1 MERLLNNIL
10 QGNWASPQDTFKEC
24 LRFNKI
30 SETLSFRV
38 ANVFCWETIIKT
50 IVDLKDK
57 LPYVYNGLVL
67 CTCMITKN
75 SNISE
80 TDLEL
85 GTECIKH
92 MADIIFDN
100 NDNLSKKEKE
110 FKKEWIKEFLDIWKE
125 FTKEEIRREKKS
137 ATSNF

>member
-10 QGNWASPQDTFKEC
+10 QGTWGSPQDTFKEC

-30 SETLSFRV
+30 SETFSFRV

-50 IVDLKDK
+50 IVDIKDQ

-67 CTCMITKN
+67 CTCMITKT

-92 MADIIFDN
+92 MSDIIIDK
-100 NDNLSKKEKE
+100 NDNLSKEEKKYR
-110 FKKEWIKEFLDIWKE
+110 KKWIKEFLDIWKE
-125 FTKEEIRREKKS
+125 YVKYEIDRKKRL
-137 ATSNF
+137 

>member
-10 QGNWASPQDTFKEC
+10 QGNLASPQDTFKEC

-38 ANVFCWETIIKT
+38 ANIFCWETIIKT

-67 CTCMITKN
+67 CSCMITKTCN
-75 SNISE
+75 FSE

-92 MADIIFDN
+92 MSDIIIDKN
-100 NDNLSKKEKE
+100 NNLSKEEKE

-125 FTKEEIRREKKS
+125 YMKEEIKRVKKS
-137 ATSNF
+137 AISNF

>member
-1 MERLLNNIL
+1 MTMERLLNNIL
-10 QGNWASPQDTFKEC
+10 QGTWGSPQDTFKEC

-38 ANVFCWETIIKT
+38 ANIFCWETIIKT

-57 LPYVYNGLVL
+57 LPYVYNGLLL
-67 CTCMITKN
+67 CSCMITKTCN
-75 SNISE
+75 FSE

-92 MADIIFDN
+92 MSDIIIDKN
-100 NDNLSKKEKE
+100 NNLSKEEKE

-125 FTKEEIRREKKS
+125 YVKYEIDRKKRL
-137 ATSNF
+137 

>member
-10 QGNWASPQDTFKEC
+10 QGTWDSPQDTFKEC

-30 SETLSFRV
+30 SETLPFRV

-50 IVDLKDK
+50 IVDLKDQ

-67 CTCMITKN
+67 CTCMITKT

-92 MADIIFDN
+92 MSDIIIEK
-100 NDNLSKKEKE
+100 NDNLSKEEKKYR
-110 FKKEWIKEFLDIWKE
+110 KKWIKEFLDIWKE
-125 FTKEEIRREKKS
+125 YVKYEIDRKKRL
-137 ATSNF
+137 

>member
-1 MERLLNNIL
+1 MTMERLLNNIL
-10 QGNWASPQDTFKEC
+10 QGTWDSPQDTFKEC

-30 SETLSFRV
+30 SETLPFRV

-50 IVDLKDK
+50 IVDLKDQ

-67 CTCMITKN
+67 CTCMITKT

-92 MADIIFDN
+92 MSDIIIEK
-100 NDNLSKKEKE
+100 NDNLSKEEKKYR
-110 FKKEWIKEFLDIWKE
+110 KKWIKEFLDIWKE
-125 FTKEEIRREKKS
+125 YVKYEIDRKKRL
-137 ATSNF
+137 

>member
-1 MERLLNNIL
+1 MERLLNNII
-10 QGNWASPQDTFKEC
+10 QGTWGSPQDTFKEC

-30 SETLSFRV
+30 SETLPFRV

-50 IVDLKDK
+50 IVDLKDQ

-67 CTCMITKN
+67 CTCMITKT

-85 GTECIKH
+85 
-92 MADIIFDN
+92 
-100 NDNLSKKEKE
+100 
-110 FKKEWIKEFLDIWKE
+110 
-125 FTKEEIRREKKS
+125 
-137 ATSNF
+137 

>member
-1 MERLLNNIL
+1 MTMERLLNNIL
-10 QGNWASPQDTFKEC
+10 QGTWDSPQDTFKEC

-30 SETLSFRV
+30 SETLPFRV

-67 CTCMITKN
+67 CSCMITKT

-92 MADIIFDN
+92 MSDIIIEK
-100 NDNLSKKEKE
+100 NDNLSKEEKKYR
-110 FKKEWIKEFLDIWKE
+110 KKWIKEFLDIWKE
-125 FTKEEIRREKKS
+125 YVKYEIDRKKRL
-137 ATSNF
+137 